1 MAKRKKRRHQ
11 RLVSQVERLPRFS
24 EKPETVDYNSQSW
37 PVSVKTGRRMSY
49 NYIISTGFLKCF
61 DWLRIRMAA
70 LANTDGRCECC
81 GASAKDG
88 VMLNVDHVKPRKEY
102 PQLALSLH
110 NLQVLCHDCNFGK
123 GNDFHIHWKSI

>member
-1 MAKRKKRRHQ
+1 MAKRNKRRKQ

-24 EKPETVDYNSQSW
+24 ERPDSVDHNHPSW
-37 PVSVKTGRRMSY
+37 PVSVKTGRKMSY
-49 NYIISTGFLKCF
+49 GFIASPGFLRGF

-70 LANTDGRCECC
+70 LANTEGRCECC